1 MLVPDMSDS
10 AHVCRKEAL
19 TWQTKKPSPAL
30 TKYHISGGLTA
41 VPHPKNIL
49 LWSSQGIIHASVLL
63 SFASL
68 SIISIVQ
75 HDISNI

>member
-41 VPHPKNIL
+41 VPHQKRSCCGHHKVLFMPVYYYHL
-49 LWSSQGIIHASVLL
+49 LVLVYIY
-63 SFASL
+63 STA
-68 SIISIVQ
+68 
-75 HDISNI
+75 